1 MLVVI
6 YIKPLVGV
14 YLCLC
19 CLAPTVGF
27 VLHWWSEQL
36 LQSQYF
42 SQQCADPEH
51 LLVLHKRIISIPSLS
66 RDPTQKTRLLSTE
79 NPS

>member
-1 MLVVI
+1 MLVVFI
-6 YIKPLVGV
+6 LNPWLVYTCVCAVLPQLWALSYTGGV
-14 YLCLC
+14 SSCYK
-19 CLAPTVGF
+19 AST
-27 VLHWWSEQL
+27 S
-36 LQSQYF
+36 

-51 LLVLHKRIISIPSLS
+51 LLVLHNRIISVPSLS